1 MKKKDEKS
9 TQEIENTC
17 NFVEKPDEFTEELIG

>member
-1 MKKKDEKS
+1 MKKKVEKS